1 MLTKHLGG
9 MVAIP
14 QFFLWRLQWNAA
26 ANKYKKSPC
35 ALDGAVYAIDA
46 SDRANWCDYAT
57 AQTALGRLTASPRAD
72 GLAYALGFWLTA
84 DCPYWFLDLD
94 KALGADGQ
102 WLPFASQLVACYP
115 GAFVEVFSSGAG
127 LHIIVT
133 GTAPAPAHRNKTT
146 QDVATNLAPMDIEYY
161 TLGRGI
167 PYEMYTQPTGCAA
180 PVFIAG

>member
-72 GLAYALGFWLTA
+72 GLAYAVGFWLTA
-84 DCPYWFLDLD
+84 DCPYWR
-94 KALGADGQ
+94 
-102 WLPFASQLVACYP
+102 S
-115 GAFVEVFSSGAG
+115 EEHTSGLQSLMRISYAVYC
-127 LHIIVT
+127 L
-133 GTAPAPAHRNKTT
+133 RKKNRLNMR
-146 QDVATNLAPMDIEYY
+146 Q
-161 TLGRGI
+161 
-167 PYEMYTQPTGCAA
+167 
-180 PVFIAG
+180 

>member
-57 AQTALGRLTASPRAD
+57 AQTALGRLTASHRRSEARRD
-72 GLAYALGFWLTA
+72 GKECVSTCRSRWS
-84 DCPYWFLDLD
+84 PYHS
-94 KALGADGQ
+94 KKKQA
-102 WLPFASQLVACYP
+102 
-115 GAFVEVFSSGAG
+115 
-127 LHIIVT
+127 
-133 GTAPAPAHRNKTT
+133 KTT
-146 QDVATNLAPMDIEYY
+146 
-161 TLGRGI
+161 
-167 PYEMYTQPTGCAA
+167 
-180 PVFIAG
+180 